1 MSTLCE
7 YEILVP
13 SRKRVE
19 NAVAIQG
26 LLPTAKI
33 FVDERE
39 LDDYARHIDKAKI
52 VTHPP
57 TEGFVAVRRAMI
69 EQRSKEAVVMIDDD
83 FRSVISMVGRR
94 PKRITDAGAILQLI
108 ENGVNIACD
117 LNISM
122 YVWNRNA
129 NPMQF
134 FAADPFGLVGPASG
148 GIVYRGSKDC
158 KPDSRLKNYADLD
171 WTLQLLLTD
180 RVVLCERKYYFDFGK
195 VWGGAGGS
203 QGTRTSESEEAD
215 RKLLGRKWGG
225 YLVFGTGGKGK
236 ISAKKTVLGMSVRV
250 SRKSSLASTR

>member
-1 MSTLCE
+1 MTPCT
-7 YEILVP
+7 YEIWVP
-13 SRKRVE
+13 SRRRVE
-19 NAVAIQG
+19 NAVSVLQ

-39 LDDYARHIDKAKI
+39 FDAYAARIDKSRI

-57 TEGFVAVRRAMI
+57 TDGFVAVRRAMI
-69 EQRSKEAVVMIDDD
+69 EMRRTEAIVMIDDD
-83 FRSVISMVGRR
+83 FREVISLVGRR
-94 PKRITDAGAILQLI
+94 PRKITDPCAILQLI

-117 LNISM
+117 LDIGM

-148 GIVYRGSKDC
+148 AIVYRGDKNI
-158 KPDSRLKNYADLD
+158 KPDARLKNYADLD
-171 WTLQLLLTD
+171 WTLQLLMSD
-180 RVVLCERKYYFDFGK
+180 RIVLCERRYYFNFGK

-215 RKLLGRKWGG
+215 RKLLARKWKH

-236 ISAKKTVLGMSVRV
+236 ITAKKTVLGMSVRV
-250 SRKSSLASTR
+250 SRKSSLAATR